1 MLLRKEKKW
10 KENIVQRGDLAKS
23 FDIVVEAISGLCKL

>member
-1 MLLRKEKKW
+1 MRLRKEKKW

-23 FDIVVEAISGLCKL
+23 FDLVGEAISELCKL